1 MADKMQILFVSVLS
15 SERLV
20 NKIYETTGLNPGF
33 AVQKFSRLLAKG
45 FTASGAKVTALTN
58 PPITRH
64 NCKKVL
70 VTFGKE
76 TEQDIQYKYIP
87 FINFNFLK
95 HLCVFLYSFFYVLF
109 WGLRKKNEKFIVCD
123 VLCVCACMGSLLAS
137 KLNHVKSV
145 GIVTDLPAFAFISD
159 DMNGRLSFVRKINSS
174 YISKFNSYVLLTE
187 QMDSVV
193 NTKSKPYIVLEG
205 LVDSSISNNAP
216 QKLHDENKKIFLYA
230 GGLYKIFG
238 LDKLVDAFRSIERD
252 DIQLSLYGSGS
263 YVEELKQIALIDK
276 RVVYHGVQTNDV
288 VVEAEKEALRKAD
301 AIVWQFPIYWY
312 NSPASLRDWQDQVM
326 SPIVYSADNF
336 LKGKPVRV
344 VFTAGAGEKEYC
356 HEGLN
361 RYTAEEMLRPFEM
374 TANAAGMVWKKP
386 LGFYG
391 CGPTMAKEA
400 LEEAA
405 KEYEQ
410 SLKELAK
417 EM

>member
-123 VLCVCACMGSLLAS
+123 VLCVSACMGSLLAS

-193 NTKSKPYIVLEG
+193 NTKSKPYIVMEG
-205 LVDSSISNNAP
+205 LVDSSISSNAP

-288 VVEAEKEALRKAD
+288 VVEAEKEATVLVNPRPTEEKFTKYS
-301 AIVWQFPIYWY
+301 FPSKNMEYMV
-312 NSPASLRDWQDQVM
+312 SGTPVLTTKLPGMPQDYY
-326 SPIVYSADNF
+326 PYI
-336 LKGKPVRV
+336 
-344 VFTAGAGEKEYC
+344 FTIDDESI
-356 HEGLN
+356 EGY
-361 RYTAEEMLRPFEM
+361 R
-374 TANAAGMVWKKP
+374 
-386 LGFYG
+386 
-391 CGPTMAKEA
+391 EA
-400 LEEAA
+400 LLKILDCTSEELTNKGICA
-405 KEYEQ
+405 KKFVLEKKNNVVQ
-410 SLKELAK
+410 ASKVIKLMKSLDQLSPKSRT
-417 EM
+417 